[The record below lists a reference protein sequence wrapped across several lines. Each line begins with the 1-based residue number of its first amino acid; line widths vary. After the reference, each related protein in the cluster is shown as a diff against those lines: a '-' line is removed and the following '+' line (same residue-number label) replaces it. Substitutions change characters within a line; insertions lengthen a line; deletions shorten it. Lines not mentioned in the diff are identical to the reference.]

1 MHAKHNRP
9 RRQQSAIKAQVA
21 HQDAIS
27 FFNLLTAPEL
37 FDAIESLLPPHRER
51 LFPPT
56 ETLALFLA
64 QAMHPDRSC
73 QRAVNEAA
81 TTRLISGLK
90 PCSTHTGGYCR
101 ARQRLPL
108 DLISELVRVTG
119 ALMDQQIP
127 KAWRWQGRSVH
138 IIDGTTVTLPD
149 TSANQ
154 AKYPQQRSQ
163 KPGLGFP
170 ICRIVG
176 VTCLASGVLLNAAM
190 GPYKG
195 KGGSEHTL
203 LRSLLPSI
211 QSGNILLG
219 DALYGSYVTL
229 AECLTRGIDVV
240 FEQNGGRKRSTDF
253 RRGTR
258 LGSKDHLITLKKP
271 VQRPAWMSKEQ
282 YQSLAHEIVI
292 RELRVGDKTLIT
304 TLCDPATASRQALK
318 SLYHSRWQVE
328 LDIRSIKTTLGMET
342 LSCKTPEMAEKEMW
356 VYLLAYN
363 LIRIIM
369 AQSAKL
375 ANVLPRCLSFKHTL
389 QLWLA
394 WSRQPAPTYEE
405 PYLMELFRLVSAQR
419 RGNRPGRI
427 EPRAVKRRP
436 KPFSLLT
443 CPRREAQALI
453 RKNGH
458 PPKRREWHRTA
469 QCDSKQSRAA

>member
-1 MHAKHNRP
+1 MTLKAVQWARTAYSGERDRRFRLGRGSSRALVAHNRVSFDKV
-9 RRQQSAIKAQVA
+9 RR
-21 HQDAIS
+21 
-27 FFNLLTAPEL
+27 
-37 FDAIESLLPPHRER
+37 
-51 LFPPT
+51 
-56 ETLALFLA
+56 
-64 QAMHPDRSC
+64 
-73 QRAVNEAA
+73 
-81 TTRLISGLK
+81 
-90 PCSTHTGGYCR
+90 
-101 ARQRLPL
+101 
-108 DLISELVRVTG
+108 
-119 ALMDQQIP
+119 
-127 KAWRWQGRSVH
+127 
-138 IIDGTTVTLPD
+138 
-149 TSANQ
+149 
-154 AKYPQQRSQ
+154 
-163 KPGLGFP
+163 
-170 ICRIVG
+170 
-176 VTCLASGVLLNAAM
+176 CLA
-190 GPYKG
+190 
-195 KGGSEHTL
+195 
-203 LRSLLPSI
+203 
-211 QSGNILLG
+211 
-219 DALYGSYVTL
+219 
-229 AECLTRGIDVV
+229 
-240 FEQNGGRKRSTDF
+240 
-253 RRGTR
+253 
-258 LGSKDHLITLKKP
+258 
-271 VQRPAWMSKEQ
+271 
-282 YQSLAHEIVI
+282 
-292 RELRVGDKTLIT
+292 
-304 TLCDPATASRQALK
+304 ATASRQALK

-342 LSCKTPEMAEKEMW
+342 LSCKTPEMAKKEMW